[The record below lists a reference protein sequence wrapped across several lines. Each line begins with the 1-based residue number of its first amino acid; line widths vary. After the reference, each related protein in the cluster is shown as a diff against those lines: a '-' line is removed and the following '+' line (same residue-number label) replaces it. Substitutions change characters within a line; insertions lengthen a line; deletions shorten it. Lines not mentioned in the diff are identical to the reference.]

1 MDEEVKVPRRES
13 DRIQSNSGNFDASM
27 PEIEEDSFPSLKAL
41 NVVDFNDAHRSE
53 EKQAAPYKRSYHD
66 L

>member
-1 MDEEVKVPRRES
+1 
-13 DRIQSNSGNFDASM
+13 M